1 MTKPVVLI
9 VLDGWG
15 LAPPGPGNAI
25 ALANTPNMKSYWA
38 NYPHTQ
44 LAASG
49 EAVGLPAGEDGNTE
63 TGHINLGAGRVVYQD
78 LPRIN
83 NAISDGTFFQN
94 DAFSTAMNYAC
105 QKRKNIHLMGVLT
118 DAGVHASREHLFAL
132 LQFFKESACAA
143 NVYLHLFTD
152 GRDAPPQS
160 GVRFLEELE
169 EVMKSLKIG
178 EIATIMGRYY
188 AMDRDRRWER
198 TQKAYEALTEVGKSK
213 TAPSARAAFEG
224 SYAAGVTDEF
234 LEPTIILDTKGAPYP
249 RIGEGDAVIF
259 FNYRIDRPRQ
269 LTRAFVMPN
278 FEQHTTTESFDPYAV
293 KYYHK
298 HVVEEQATTKPFTRS
313 VVLRDIFFVTM
324 TQYERGLNCTVA
336 FPPQPVP
343 MPLGKIYAEKS
354 LMQLRMSES
363 EKERFVGFYFNGMR
377 EEPFTG
383 EDRIIVP
390 SPKVAT
396 YDLMPQMSSQEL
408 TQKLVD
414 RLSIGVY
421 SFLLINFAN
430 PDMVAHTGNIAATT
444 ASCSAT
450 DVCVGAI
457 VEKTLQMGGACLITA
472 DHGNAE
478 EMLGVNGEMDT
489 EHSTFPVPL
498 IFVAPEFKNK
508 PITLPQGKLA
518 DIAPTVLAYQKVAI
532 PPEMTGKNLLADV
545 SF

>member
-25 ALANTPNMKSYWA
+25 SLADTPNLKSYWA

-49 EAVGLPAGEDGNTE
+49 EAVGLPPGEDGNTE
-63 TGHINLGAGRVVYQD
+63 TGHMNLGAGRVVYQD

-83 NAISDGTFFQN
+83 NAIADGTFFQN
-94 DAFSTAMNYAC
+94 DAFSAAMNYAC
-105 QKRKNIHLMGVLT
+105 QKRTNIHLMGVLT

-132 LQFFKESACAA
+132 LQFFKESACAS

-169 EVMKSLKIG
+169 EVMQSLGIG
-178 EIATIMGRYY
+178 TIATIMGRYY

-198 TQKAYEALTEVGKSK
+198 TQRAYEALTEVGKSK
-213 TAPSARAAFEG
+213 TATSARAALEA
-224 SYAAGVTDEF
+224 SYQVGVTDEF
-234 LEPTIILDTKGAPYP
+234 LEPTILVNTQGAPHP

-278 FEQHTTTESFDPYAV
+278 FEQHTTMESFDPYAV

-298 HVVEEQATTKPFTRS
+298 HLVEPPAPTKPFDRA
-313 VVLRDIFFVTM
+313 VVLRDLFFVTM
-324 TQYERGLNCTVA
+324 TQYEHGLNCSVA
-336 FPPQPVP
+336 FPPQPVSI
-343 MPLGKIYAEKS
+343 PLGQIYAEKN

-363 EKERFVGFYFNGMR
+363 EKERFVGFYFNGIR

-390 SPKVAT
+390 SPRVAT
-396 YDLMPQMSSQEL
+396 YDLMPQMSSHEL
-408 TQKLVD
+408 TQRLVD

-430 PDMVAHTGNIAATT
+430 PDMVAHTGNIAATI
-444 ASCSAT
+444 ASCSTT
-450 DVCVGAI
+450 DVCVGGI

-478 EMLGVNGEMDT
+478 EMLGANGEMDT

-498 IFVAPEFKNK
+498 ILIAPEFKNK
-508 PITLPQGKLA
+508 PITLPHGKLA
-518 DIAPTVLAYQKVAI
+518 DVAPTMLAYQKIAI